1 MQSLCYKKGVKTMF
15 LKLTILSFLSLL
27 ILSISGCEQVQ
38 NVFKKA
44 EKDAQATVAKDR
56 EKAAENVKAE
66 LIAPGEESDGAKLY
80 REKMQKGCSM
90 SGYMLARKRTKAEWE
105 LIAKEGKLAETLKTL
120 CPTVV
125 FKNIWTPD
133 IYEYL
138 YKNALASK

>member
-1 MQSLCYKKGVKTMF
+1 MF
-15 LKLTILSFLSLL
+15 FKFIILSFLSLL
-27 ILSISGCEQVQ
+27 LLSISGCEQVQ

-44 EKDAQATVAKDR
+44 EQNTDRAK
-56 EKAAENVKAE
+56 AEETVKAE

-80 REKMQKGCSM
+80 REKIQKDCANM

-105 LIAKEGKLAETLKTL
+105 EIAKKGKLAETIQNL
-120 CPTVV
+120 CPSVE

-138 YKNALASK
+138 HKNALKTGV